1 MFVRFGV
8 HIENIHPSYTL
19 CTTLFNTLIVIHH
32 PNLSFILHDRLLSL
46 RLGISIVELDAH
58 RVHTVPL
65 IRGCW
70 VSLALEYMSQ
80 VTSAVAANDL
90 CPLHAESAVSVSGH
104 GARHGVEEGRPS
116 AAGLELVLGSV
127 DGRIAAGAGI
137 CAGGRGVLVVFAGE
151 GCFSAFLTEDAELL
165 CRSGI
170 SPVHSTK
177 HSLVIDTADL
187 PLFNCICHS

>member
-19 CTTLFNTLIVIHH
+19 CTALFNTLIVVYH
-32 PNLSFILHDRLLSL
+32 PNISFVLRDRLLSL
-46 RLGISIVELDAH
+46 RLGISLVELDAH

-65 IRGCW
+65 IRRCW

-90 CPLHAESAVSVSGH
+90 CPLHAESAVGVSGY
-104 GARHGVEEGRPS
+104 GARHGVKEGRPS

-137 CAGGRGVLVVFAGE
+137 CAGGRGVLVIFTGE
-151 GCFSAFLTEDAELL
+151 GCFGAFLTEDAELF
-165 CRSGI
+165 CRS
-170 SPVHSTK
+170 SVSLVHSTK
-177 HSLVIDTADL
+177 HGLAVD
-187 PLFNCICHS
+187 

>member
-19 CTTLFNTLIVIHH
+19 CTTLFNTLIVVYH
-32 PNLSFILHDRLLSL
+32 PNISFVLRDRLLSL
-46 RLGISIVELDAH
+46 RLGISLVELDAH

-65 IRGCW
+65 IRRCW

-80 VTSAVAANDL
+80 VT
-90 CPLHAESAVSVSGH
+90 
-104 GARHGVEEGRPS
+104 S

-137 CAGGRGVLVVFAGE
+137 CAGGRGVLVVFTGE
-151 GCFSAFLTEDAELL
+151 GCFGAFLTEDAELF
-165 CRSGI
+165 CRS
-170 SPVHSTK
+170 SVSLVHSTK
-177 HSLVIDTADL
+177 HGLVVD
-187 PLFNCICHS
+187 